1 MRCEVRLARLWSRLS
16 RVSQSLWVM
25 RSHEI
30 RRFVGE
36 NRQKFSS
43 LQKVPHFIVV
53 VTRLSKVVPFESVA
67 EIQTEINWFGESR
80 IETVCVFIVDLQ
92 CLCYVH
98 YLSGWKTWSTRQL
111 LCCVSILVHLLLS
124 LTLHLVGKLPKLS
137 LLSKLSV
144 ENPTSNYFWKIWHPS
159 RKNLTIQ
166 LQKLNNWVEEIKHL
180 SCRIQNYR
188 EYRNNQGCLSSH
200 YMRFLTDLIGVIR
213 CSRCMCT

>member
-1 MRCEVRLARLWSRLS
+1 MRCEVRVARFWPRLS

-36 NRQKFSS
+36 SCQKFSS

-53 VTRLSKVVPFESVA
+53 VTRLRKVVPFESVA
-67 EIQTEINWFGESR
+67 EIQTEITWFGESR

-92 CLCYVH
+92 CLCYEN
-98 YLSGWKTWSTRQL
+98 YLSGWKTWSTRRL
-111 LCCVSILVHLLLS
+111 LFCVSILVHLLLR

-144 ENPTSNYFWKIWHPS
+144 ENPTSKYFWKIWHPS
-159 RKNLTIQ
+159 CKNLTIQ
-166 LQKLNNWVEEIKHL
+166 L
-180 SCRIQNYR
+180 
-188 EYRNNQGCLSSH
+188 
-200 YMRFLTDLIGVIR
+200 
-213 CSRCMCT
+213 